1 MGGLETS
8 SKRYAKALIGY
19 GVEKDNLDI
28 LFSEFSSLI
37 QTLEDSEDLVSFIQ
51 NPTISKDIKQ
61 KVLDELISDNL
72 PNTSIVINLLSQN
85 NRLDMLLDVC
95 KGFIKQYNVHKDIVE
110 VTVTTPIEISE
121 DIEGS
126 IQAYLNSIENG
137 KIKLVKKKDE
147 TLIAGF
153 TIDYNNT
160 RLDASVKKR
169 LEKMKKELKKNKLI
183 MKKIILLFMTSYLFQ
198 SCIALKFPDKMEIN
212 ISVPED
218 YDIEKLEILVDTLRS
233 QAKDKFDM
241 QVEIGTVKKKK

>member
-1 MGGLETS
+1 MGLETS

-19 GVEKDNLDI
+19 GVENDNLDI

-37 QTLEDSEDLVSFIQ
+37 QTLEDSEDLVSFIH

-110 VTVTTPIEISE
+110 VIVTTPIEISE
-121 DIEGS
+121 DIENS

-137 KIKLVKKKDE
+137 KIKLVKKRDE
-147 TLIAGF
+147 SLIAGF

-160 RLDASVKKR
+160 RLDARR
-169 LEKMKKELKKNKLI
+169 LEKMKKQLKKTN
-183 MKKIILLFMTSYLFQ
+183 
-198 SCIALKFPDKMEIN
+198 
-212 ISVPED
+212 
-218 YDIEKLEILVDTLRS
+218 
-233 QAKDKFDM
+233 
-241 QVEIGTVKKKK
+241 

>member
-1 MGGLETS
+1 MGLETS

-37 QTLEDSEDLVSFIQ
+37 EMLEDTEDLVSFIQ

-61 KVLDELISDNL
+61 KVLDELISENL
-72 PNTSIVINLLSQN
+72 PNSSIIINLLSQN

-121 DIEGS
+121 DIESS

-137 KIKLVKKKDE
+137 KIKLIKKKDE
-147 TLIAGF
+147 SLIAGF

-169 LEKMKKELKKNKLI
+169 LEKMKKQLK
-183 MKKIILLFMTSYLFQ
+183 
-198 SCIALKFPDKMEIN
+198 
-212 ISVPED
+212 ISN
-218 YDIEKLEILVDTLRS
+218 S
-233 QAKDKFDM
+233 
-241 QVEIGTVKKKK
+241 

>member
-1 MGGLETS
+1 MGLETS

-72 PNTSIVINLLSQN
+72 PNILIVINLLSQN

-95 KGFIKQYNVHKDIVE
+95 KGFIEQYNVHKDIVE
-110 VTVTTPIEISE
+110 VIVTTPIEISE
-121 DIEGS
+121 DIENS

-137 KIKLVKKKDE
+137 KIKLVNKRDE
-147 TLIAGF
+147 SLIAGF
-153 TIDYNNT
+153 TIDYNNS
-160 RLDASVKKR
+160 RLDASIKKK
-169 LEKMKKELKKNKLI
+169 LEKMKKELKKTN
-183 MKKIILLFMTSYLFQ
+183 
-198 SCIALKFPDKMEIN
+198 
-212 ISVPED
+212 
-218 YDIEKLEILVDTLRS
+218 
-233 QAKDKFDM
+233 
-241 QVEIGTVKKKK
+241 

>member
-1 MGGLETS
+1 MGLETS
-8 SKRYAKALIGY
+8 SKRYAKAIIGY

-37 QTLEDSEDLVSFIQ
+37 QTLEDSKDLVSFIH

-85 NRLDMLLDVC
+85 NRLDMLIDVC
-95 KGFIKQYNVHKDIVE
+95 KGFIKQYNAHKDIIE

-121 DIEGS
+121 DIESS
-126 IQAYLNSIENG
+126 IEGYLNSIENG
-137 KIKLVKKKDE
+137 KIKLIKKKDE
-147 TLIAGF
+147 SLIAGF

-169 LEKMKKELKKNKLI
+169 LEKMKKELKKTN
-183 MKKIILLFMTSYLFQ
+183 
-198 SCIALKFPDKMEIN
+198 
-212 ISVPED
+212 
-218 YDIEKLEILVDTLRS
+218 
-233 QAKDKFDM
+233 
-241 QVEIGTVKKKK
+241 

>member
-1 MGGLETS
+1 MGLETS

-37 QTLEDSEDLVSFIQ
+37 QTLEDSEDLVSFIH

-72 PNTSIVINLLSQN
+72 PNTLIVINLLSQN

-95 KGFIKQYNVHKDIVE
+95 KGFIEQYKVI
-110 VTVTTPIEISE
+110 VTTPIEISE
-121 DIEGS
+121 DIENS

-137 KIKLVKKKDE
+137 KIKLVNKRDE
-147 TLIAGF
+147 SLIAGF

-169 LEKMKKELKKNKLI
+169 LEKMKKELKKTN
-183 MKKIILLFMTSYLFQ
+183 
-198 SCIALKFPDKMEIN
+198 
-212 ISVPED
+212 
-218 YDIEKLEILVDTLRS
+218 
-233 QAKDKFDM
+233 
-241 QVEIGTVKKKK
+241 